1 MTTARLLV
9 TVCKE
14 IEKTARNFIW
24 GSTSLE
30 RKPALVNWKEVCL
43 PFDKGG
49 LGIRGL
55 QDQNKI
61 FLLKMGYNILA
72 NTEALW
78 DRLLR
83 NKYNVHGFLP
93 DSIERNNLNFWNDNW
108 VEDVR
113 PLKFLHIG
121 RDHIDETL
129 IVCNVVTGNGSWNW
143 RWLESQ
149 LPQTV
154 LARSLRSCLHHTIVW
169 EHSSRIWENDA
180 PQITNETGMN
190 LLKFYS
196 STIDGEWPTL
206 FSIVSWLIWKHGND
220 FIFKGASYSNMDLIA
235 TSIAWARSI
244 SNLARLNNSCCSE
257 YTKEYW
263 QPQPVGWVKGNIDG
277 SIPKHTSSA
286 AVGGMIRD
294 HEGNWLFG
302 FGMRIGRYGIFQTEA
317 RALYEGLVVAWH
329 EGFRQIEVESDN
341 AILIDVVSNRYV
353 VGSNLSEVRL
363 VHTMI
368 LKE

>member
-1 MTTARLLV
+1 
-9 TVCKE
+9 
-14 IEKTARNFIW
+14 
-24 GSTSLE
+24 
-30 RKPALVNWKEVCL
+30 
-43 PFDKGG
+43 
-49 LGIRGL
+49 
-55 QDQNKI
+55 
-61 FLLKMGYNILA
+61 
-72 NTEALW
+72 
-78 DRLLR
+78 
-83 NKYNVHGFLP
+83 
-93 DSIERNNLNFWNDNW
+93 
-108 VEDVR
+108 
-113 PLKFLHIG
+113 
-121 RDHIDETL
+121 
-129 IVCNVVTGNGSWNW
+129 
-143 RWLESQ
+143 
-149 LPQTV
+149 
-154 LARSLRSCLHHTIVW
+154 
-169 EHSSRIWENDA
+169 
-180 PQITNETGMN
+180 
-190 LLKFYS
+190 
-196 STIDGEWPTL
+196 
-206 FSIVSWLIWKHGND
+206 
-220 FIFKGASYSNMDLIA
+220 MDLIA

>member
-1 MTTARLLV
+1 MNTARLLV

-30 RKPALVNWKEVCL
+30 RKPALVNWKE
-43 PFDKGG
+43 
-49 LGIRGL
+49 
-55 QDQNKI
+55 
-61 FLLKMGYNILA
+61 
-72 NTEALW
+72 ALW

-93 DSIERNNLNFWNDNW
+93 DSIERNNCSNLWRSLSNHWNEIIDGIIWSVGDACLVNFWNDNW

-121 RDHIDETL
+121 GDHIDETL

-154 LARSLRSCLHHTIVW
+154 LARSLRGNIVPGYG
-169 EHSSRIWENDA
+169 RM
-180 PQITNETGMN
+180 TNETGMN

-196 STIDGEWPTL
+196 SSIDGEWPTL
-206 FSIVSWLIWKHGND
+206 FSVVSWLIWKHGND

-263 QPQPVGWVKGNIDG
+263 QPPPVGWVKGNIDG

-286 AVGGMIRD
+286 AVGGMLRD